1 MAMRGPRRAVCRFPP
16 PASEACLCARG
27 VAGIFNGWVLMRP
40 FRPQVIKTE
49 QCSFSEFRIW
59 PGHGMRYARR
69 DGTVSAS
76 AVEHLRRECI

>member
-1 MAMRGPRRAVCRFPP
+1 
-16 PASEACLCARG
+16 
-27 VAGIFNGWVLMRP
+27 MRP